1 MVTQTDLHYRPEILR
16 RYGTA
21 VIVGHDEYW
30 TAEMRRTVD
39 VFVEAGGRMARF
51 ADNFL
56 WQVRLE
62 DEGRR
67 EVCYKA
73 RPPGEDTVAGTAQAA
88 RRTCDWED
96 PPAKGPGAT
105 QN

>member
-51 ADNFL
+51 AGNFL

-67 EVCYKA
+67 PVRDTA
-73 RPPGEDTVAGTAQAA
+73 RAHAEDRWEERRVGNRGAGTV
-88 RRTCDWED
+88 RKWCS
-96 PPAKGPGAT
+96 P
-105 QN
+105 